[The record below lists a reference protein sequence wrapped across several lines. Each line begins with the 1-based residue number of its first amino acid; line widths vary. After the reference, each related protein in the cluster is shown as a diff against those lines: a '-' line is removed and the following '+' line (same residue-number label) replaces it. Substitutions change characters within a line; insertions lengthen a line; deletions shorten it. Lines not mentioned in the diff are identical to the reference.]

1 MLALAALTLSLQL
14 RQTSFDLLDGVSIEV
29 ATHNSATAPVVVK
42 FAQPP
47 EYEIDVLRGS
57 DVIWK
62 NATEVPVEATF
73 PVHTRQF
80 VPGPSV
86 LVVYIWNGTESD
98 GSAPGP
104 GTYTVRVRLLGQGV
118 TPEAS
123 TKVRFIDPIPVTALD
138 KLKQGDTVTIAGTL
152 DATKGILTDATGT
165 IPLGRRI
172 LTAPAGTVAVRGYL
186 LQRVGRPS
194 VFFVQRW
201 APMQ

>member
-62 NATEVPVEATF
+62 NSTEVPVEATF

-98 GSAPGP
+98 GAGP
-104 GTYTVRVRLLGQGV
+104 RDVHRART
-118 TPEAS
+118 AS
-123 TKVRFIDPIPVTALD
+123 WSRRDARSEHKGALH
-138 KLKQGDTVTIAGTL
+138 
-152 DATKGILTDATGT
+152 
-165 IPLGRRI
+165 RSHS
-172 LTAPAGTVAVRGYL
+172 GYGSR
-186 LQRVGRPS
+186 QAQAR
-194 VFFVQRW
+194 
-201 APMQ
+201 